1 MKYIYSYFELTLN
14 NQIRTRAWGGN
25 LPEDKKWNSGMSKDE
40 FRDKV
45 MDERLRELCF
55 EGWRV
60 SVSAILYS
68 ILKVKSLMIPF

>member
-1 MKYIYSYFELTLN
+1 MN

-25 LPEDKKWNSGMSKDE
+25 FLPEDKKWNSGMSKDE

-55 EGWRV
+55 EGWRR
-60 SVSAILYS
+60 IDLLPY
-68 ILKVKSLMIPF
+68 